1 MRKIKGTSN
10 FKRDYRR
17 EKSGVHGKKLDA
29 LVTVIVNL
37 LAADKDLPSNA
48 VDHALVGKLA
58 GYRDCH
64 IKPDLILIYRKTN
77 DDVLELVRLGLHSEL
92 GLS

>member
-1 MRKIKGTSN
+1 MRKIKGTSI

-29 LVTVIVNL
+29 LV
-37 LAADKDLPSNA
+37 
-48 VDHALVGKLA
+48 GKLA

-64 IKPDLILIYRKTN
+64 IKPDLILIFRRTN
-77 DDVLELVRLGLHSEL
+77 DDVLELVRPGSHSEL
-92 GLS
+92 GNSTVLLECRGELSL